1 MVATTAAITV
11 NLFDMTHARGDPGR
25 GEGQSQGEVQSLYW
39 CSVRHYGRFM
49 ANDAQARRHAAAVVA
64 RLAQEYPDERLALN
78 FSNPFELLMALIL
91 AAQCTDERVNQ
102 LTGSLLFAKYP
113 TPDRL
118 LAVAVGELEADIHPT
133 GFFRNKA
140 RSLRGCCQCLVDSH
154 GGAVP
159 RRLADLL
166 ALPGVGR
173 KTANILRG
181 NAFGD
186 DAIGVDTHV
195 GRLARRLGLSASEDP
210 DTVEADLCAAV
221 EPTEWT
227 RLCPRLRSHGRKVC
241 QARKPSCWLCPLA
254 DLCPYP
260 EKTVAPLAKKVQPAF
275 GRKAR

>member
-1 MVATTAAITV
+1 MASAAK
-11 NLFDMTHARGDPGR
+11 
-25 GEGQSQGEVQSLYW
+25 
-39 CSVRHYGRFM
+39 
-49 ANDAQARRHAAAVVA
+49 ARRHAAAVVA

-78 FSNPFELLMALIL
+78 FETPFELLMALIL

-113 TPDRL
+113 TPERL
-118 LAVAVGELEADIHPT
+118 LAVDVAELEADIHPS

-140 RSLRGCCQCLVDSH
+140 RSLRGCCQRLVAVH
-154 GGAVP
+154 GGQVP
-159 RRLADLL
+159 RRLEELL
-166 ALPGVGR
+166 ELPGVGR

-195 GRLARRLGLSASEDP
+195 GRLARRLGLSVAEDP
-210 DTVEADLCAAV
+210 DQVEADLCAVV
-221 EPTEWT
+221 EKSEWT
-227 RLCPRLRSHGRKVC
+227 RLCPRLQTHGRKLC

-260 EKTVAPLAKKVQPAF
+260 DKTAAPVEKKVKPAF
-275 GRKAR
+275 GRSV